1 MKKYG
6 FFYVVDVP
14 DYSAS
19 LEQDY
24 MKQFY
29 DLDEDVKDEL
39 AIRRHNPAN
48 KNAYR
53 GEKRDLQLF
62 LSTNSSASNALE
74 MVLSSMFLFFSF
86 FFFGFLA
93 SSKKSGS

>member
-19 LEQDY
+19 LEHD
-24 MKQFY
+24 Y
-29 DLDEDVKDEL
+29 DLDEDVKNEL

-53 GEKRDLQLF
+53 GNYYYQL
-62 LSTNSSASNALE
+62 SIIN
-74 MVLSSMFLFFSF
+74 
-86 FFFGFLA
+86 
-93 SSKKSGS
+93 